1 MNPQFETSELRSQ
14 ELRTFY
20 RQCSKGAKIDEDI
33 LLLPGLCTR
42 LFCIFW
48 GGPLKLNLD
57 FKNFLDSSYGLDSVA
72 LGLKRHCEEKGGFTG
87 NESKWKLMK
96 YFLLA
101 LETSL
106 RVIILN
112 F

>member
-20 RQCSKGAKIDEDI
+20 RKCSKGAKIDEDI

-87 NESKWKLMK
+87 NESK
-96 YFLLA
+96 
-101 LETSL
+101 
-106 RVIILN
+106 
-112 F
+112 